1 MHIYIYIYIYIYISV
16 EKPLGLR
23 GGRFLAAVI
32 VEAVGER
39 GRAFV
44 EDPNDDDDE
53 ALVAND
59 R

>member
-1 MHIYIYIYIYIYISV
+1 V